1 MGEALR
7 GDAEAGGGGRRARAR
22 LVTALALALALL
34 SRDAPAQLNAPLRLD
49 GGRFTFVHFP
59 SESQLARSLLASAMS
74 RDTFPGLPRPVAP
87 VVIALAPDERRF
99 REWIGPAAPEWGS
112 AVAFPAERRIVMQG
126 RRAGSDAGDPLQ
138 VLRHELAHLILHEQL
153 GDLPPRWFDEGY
165 ASYAAGEW
173 SRDEVLATSLS
184 LVVHGLPRLDSLDNA
199 FYSGSVRAQAA
210 YALAY
215 RAVAEL
221 AALDPERGLTLFFQ
235 YWKREQS
242 LERAVR
248 LAYGLTLTGFEG
260 RWRSRTMRRFGALA
274 LLANVSLAAAILGLI
289 VVPLYV
295 TRRRRL
301 RARMEAL
308 RVAEEAAERAAQ
320 ESALEELLRSAATAS
335 MPPNDT
341 PPEGPPRSAGSTDEG
356 RRPPT

>member
-7 GDAEAGGGGRRARAR
+7 GDAEARRGGRRARAR
-22 LVTALALALALL
+22 LLAVLALALL
-34 SRDAPAQLNAPLRLD
+34 PQGASAQLAAPLRLD
-49 GGRFTFVHFP
+49 GGRFTFVFFP

-87 VVIALAPDERRF
+87 VVVALAPDERRF

-112 AVAFPAERRIVMQG
+112 AIAFPAERRIVMQG
-126 RRAGSDAGDPLQ
+126 RRAGSDAGDPVQ

-184 LVVHGLPRLDSLDNA
+184 LLVHGLPALDSLDNA
-199 FYSGSVRAQAA
+199 FYAGSVRAQAA

-248 LAYGLTLTGFEG
+248 LGYGITLTGFEAH
-260 RWRSRTMRRFGALA
+260 WRSRTMRRFGALA
-274 LLANVSLAAAILGLI
+274 LLANVSLAAGILAII

-301 RARMEAL
+301 RARLEAL
-308 RVAEEAAERAAQ
+308 RKAEEAAERAAR
-320 ESALEELLRSAATAS
+320 ESALEELLRGAATPS
-335 MPPNDT
+335 LPMDDT
-341 PPEGPPRSAGSTDEG
+341 PPDAPPHTEGSADRSRT
-356 RRPPT
+356 PPT